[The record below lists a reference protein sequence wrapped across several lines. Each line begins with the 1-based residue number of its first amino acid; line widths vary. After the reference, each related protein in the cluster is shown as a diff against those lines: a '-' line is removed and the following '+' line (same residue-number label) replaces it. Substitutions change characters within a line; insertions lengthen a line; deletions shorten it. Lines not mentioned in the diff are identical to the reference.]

1 MAKLG
6 VSERLACRV
15 IGQLRTTQRYEKII
29 DPDRERLRTR
39 IIELAIEY
47 GRYGYK
53 TITSLLQLEGFEVGR
68 DRVHTIWQEEGLQ
81 VPQKQPKRARL
92 WLADGSTIRL
102 RPTHKVHRRSATH
115 FQYENNHID

>member
-15 IGQLRTTQRYEKII
+15 RGQLRTTQRYEKII

-53 TITSLLQLEGFEVGR
+53 TITSLLQLEGFEVG
-68 DRVHTIWQEEGLQ
+68 
-81 VPQKQPKRARL
+81 
-92 WLADGSTIRL
+92 
-102 RPTHKVHRRSATH
+102 
-115 FQYENNHID
+115 